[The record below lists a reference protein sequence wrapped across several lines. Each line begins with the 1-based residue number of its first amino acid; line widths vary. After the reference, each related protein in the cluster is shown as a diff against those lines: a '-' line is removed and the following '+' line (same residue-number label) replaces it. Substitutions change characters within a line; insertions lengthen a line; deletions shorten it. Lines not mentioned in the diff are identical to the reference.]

1 MSAEDAAE
9 PPIAAPLE
17 RAAQALGNRLPPVL
31 RGNAPHARW
40 VMAEVL
46 GTFGL
51 VFFCAGSAHVNWW
64 AGGNLGML
72 GVGLVNGFGV
82 AVMIFAF
89 WSISGAHLNPAV
101 SLGLWLSG
109 RLPGRR
115 LAPYIGAQLAGAL
128 IAGSVLHGLFRN
140 HTGEGV
146 SSLGANMPGGPLMQT
161 IGMEIVLTFFLVYAI
176 LLLAERRSVG
186 PIFAVAIGLYVAAAV
201 ALGGDVSGASMNP
214 ARAFGPAAL
223 AWFWSDHWVYWVAP
237 ALGAVFAA
245 IFHVA
250 LRERTQA
257 AQSPGE

>member
-1 MSAEDAAE
+1 MPTAETEA
-9 PPIAAPLE
+9 PPIAGPLE
-17 RAAQALGNRLPPVL
+17 RAALVLGAHLPPTL
-31 RGNAPHARW
+31 RDNARHARW
-40 VMAEVL
+40 LMAEVL

-72 GVGLVNGFGV
+72 GVGLVNGFSV

-115 LAPYIGAQLAGAL
+115 LLPYVAAQLTGAL

-176 LLLAERRSVG
+176 LLLAERRSLGSV
-186 PIFAVAIGLYVAAAV
+186 FAVAIGLYVAAAV
-201 ALGGDVSGASMNP
+201 TMGGDVSGASMNP

-223 AWFWSDHWVYWVAP
+223 AWFWNDHWVYWLAP
-237 ALGAVFAA
+237 ALGATFAA
-245 IFHVA
+245 LFH
-250 LRERTQA
+250 LILCERG
-257 AQSPGE
+257 SSD